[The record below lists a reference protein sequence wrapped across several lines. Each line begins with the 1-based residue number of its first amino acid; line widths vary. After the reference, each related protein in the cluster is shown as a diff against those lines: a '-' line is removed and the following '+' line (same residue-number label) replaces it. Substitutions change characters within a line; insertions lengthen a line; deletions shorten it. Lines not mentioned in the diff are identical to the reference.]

1 MTVESEA
8 VMKYID
14 IVSRLLAN
22 DPKRVMCTDGG
33 FRTHEIQVAEIA
45 CCRKRLGVSNS
56 ARDSCGPITGLRTH
70 HGPIS
75 SVPTQHQKEGVDARL
90 HGPDAEKPGGSA
102 QRADGS
108 FRELQPDH

>member
-102 QRADGS
+102 
-108 FRELQPDH
+108 